1 MDLTPINIEVS
12 KASING
18 QVYDVIDYEE
28 YAKNIDSYKDRTDIA
43 VRQNIDGKDI
53 ILPYKGKMKI
63 DPIIPGIYNAGIV
76 DFIKKP
82 DKDSLDNYVPDK
94 IITFS
99 NKSNIADIIKNG
111 KLVRRLDEPFITSPD
126 SITIASI
133 TEKDQPEMRCLKA
146 AINEK
151 HIDLDKY
158 TGRFGDNYPNDK
170 RQLKSS
176 TVTLNIIKRFCE
188 NCDMEAVLTIRDK
201 SPDVPNPIGKE
212 ISISLTNFEPNDLI
226 NMNLPDDSSDDKFE
240 D

>member
-1 MDLTPINIEVS
+1 MELKPIDIEVS

-18 QVYDVIDYEE
+18 QIYDVITYDDFSSNFE
-28 YAKNIDSYKDRTDIA
+28 DYKDRNDIA
-43 VRQNIDGKDI
+43 IKQNINGKDV
-53 ILPYKGKMKI
+53 ILPYIGKMKI
-63 DPIIPGIYNAGIV
+63 DPITPGVYNAGV
-76 DFIKKP
+76 VNFIKKP
-82 DKDSLDNYVPDK
+82 EDNMLDRYVPDK
-94 IITFS
+94 IVTFS
-99 NKSNIADIIKNG
+99 NRSSIADIISDGNMVKH
-111 KLVRRLDEPFITSPD
+111 LDEPFITTPD

-151 HIDLDKY
+151 HIDLDRY
-158 TGRFGDNYPNDK
+158 AGRFSDNYPNDK

-201 SPDVPNPIGKE
+201 APDVPNPIGKE
-212 ISISLTNFEPNDLI
+212 ISISLTNFEPGDLI
-226 NMNLPDDSSDDKFE
+226 NMKLSESSDSSSE